1 MIIEALAIG
10 AIVKTFYSVDKSM
23 KTDEAA
29 LKKYAKAFERSA
41 EANLLVKQ
49 KAECTD
55 KRIANVAKKKRAV
68 IENTVPKFME
78 VYSKIQQIELSGS
91 TQLNQITLLDNSDKL
106 AALNAMTISV
116 KRNFTDKELVCG
128 WIFRGIGKLMEKDS
142 ELYLSAA
149 NNQMSAANV
158 TYSQAESVAEVYD
171 AIAARADRIAKL
183 IMTMNALFVKSIKQ
197 TEETIERNGL
207 NVKNYSEFDEGV
219 LMTCVNL
226 AAAMSEFINIPVV
239 DEKGQICEAAEK
251 MLLTGEDY
259 LNQMKQAIVL

>member
-1 MIIEALAIG
+1 MIIEALALGVI
-10 AIVKTFYSVDKSM
+10 AKTFYSAGKSL
-23 KTDEAA
+23 KADEAA
-29 LKKYAKAFERSA
+29 LKQYAKAFERSSEA
-41 EANLLVKQ
+41 ELLVKQ
-49 KAECTD
+49 KAEYTD

-68 IENTVPKFME
+68 IEDTVPKFIE
-78 VYSKIQQIELSGS
+78 VYSKIQKIELSGS
-91 TQLNQITLLDNSDKL
+91 TKLNQITLLDNSDKL

-128 WIFRGIGKLMEKDS
+128 WVFRGIGKMMEKDS

-158 TYSQAESVAEVYD
+158 AYSQAESVADVYD

-183 IMTMNALFVKSIKQ
+183 IMTMNALFAKSIKQ

-219 LMTCVNL
+219 LITCVNL

-239 DEKGQICEAAEK
+239 DEHGQICETAEK
-251 MLLTGEDY
+251 MLITGENY
-259 LNQMKQAIVL
+259 LNQMKQAIV